1 MGPIFDP
8 ETRSELPPTKFIAG
22 SWVSQLISEN
32 STFNQVSDENSQEMS
47 DDDDSETEK
56 SYFYD
61 SAYHK
66 SIKKKKVPILVQTNS
81 QHLQV
86 YLANRP
92 GGKIGILNE
101 REKNKSKLVV

>member
-1 MGPIFDP
+1 MI
-8 ETRSELPPTKFIAG
+8 T
-22 SWVSQLISEN
+22 EN
-32 STFNQVSDENSQEMS
+32 STFNQASDENSEDMS

-56 SYFYD
+56 SYFHD

-66 SIKKKKVPILVQTNS
+66 SIKKKKVPVLVQNNS
-81 QHLQV
+81 QQLQV